1 MSKLID
7 AELKKLIQK
16 TQDIVKQMLPFLQEE
31 VQSII
36 SSRETSEHRIEHVLD
51 RILDCLYSGFGE
63 MEFKALNSYYATVNP
78 QNAADYQR
86 FYDEIMEDDPEQ
98 NNESTSDQ
106 AVSPVVPEIHYPEIW
121 LDIEKES
128 VKKTKEF
135 MKALFQS
142 NIPGS
147 WHWFDKLD
155 CSVSFAR
162 QPDPGMTLNKFIG
175 NIRKN
180 RFVRLQIN
188 RKEHPPADLFKT
200 MNVIGFCVCTVKLA
214 DSPGIERFAW
224 HCTPIE
230 PGYFREHPNYNV
242 TPTDHSP
249 KKERKYRNL
258 RVQ

>member
-7 AELKKLIQK
+7 DELKKLIQK
-16 TQDIVKQMLPFLQEE
+16 TRDIVKQMLPFLQEE

-106 AVSPVVPEIHYPEIW
+106 AASPVVPEIHYPEIW
-121 LDIEKES
+121 LNIEKES

-142 NIPGS
+142 NIPG
-147 WHWFDKLD
+147 
-155 CSVSFAR
+155 
-162 QPDPGMTLNKFIG
+162 
-175 NIRKN
+175 
-180 RFVRLQIN
+180 
-188 RKEHPPADLFKT
+188 
-200 MNVIGFCVCTVKLA
+200 
-214 DSPGIERFAW
+214 IERFAW

-230 PGYFREHPNYNV
+230 PGYFRDHPNY
-242 TPTDHSP
+242 
-249 KKERKYRNL
+249 KKVDEIFKKVYLVDMRTYESL
-258 RVQ
+258 

>member
-16 TQDIVKQMLPFLQEE
+16 TQDTVKQMLPFLQGE

-36 SSRETSEHRIEHVLD
+36 SSRETSEHRIEHILD

-86 FYDEIMEDDPEQ
+86 FYEEIMEDDPEQ
-98 NNESTSDQ
+98 INESTSYQ

-121 LDIEKES
+121 LNIEKES

-155 CSVSFAR
+155 CRISLAR
-162 QPDPGMTLNKFIG
+162 QPDPGMTDRRFIR

-188 RKEHPPADLFKT
+188 RKEHPPSDPFKT
-200 MNVIGFCVCTVKLA
+200 MNVIRFLRVYGQISGQPRYRTICLA
-214 DSPGIERFAW
+214 L
-224 HCTPIE
+224 
-230 PGYFREHPNYNV
+230 HPNRARLFQGAPQLQKN
-242 TPTDHSP
+242 
-249 KKERKYRNL
+249 RRNI
-258 RVQ
+258 